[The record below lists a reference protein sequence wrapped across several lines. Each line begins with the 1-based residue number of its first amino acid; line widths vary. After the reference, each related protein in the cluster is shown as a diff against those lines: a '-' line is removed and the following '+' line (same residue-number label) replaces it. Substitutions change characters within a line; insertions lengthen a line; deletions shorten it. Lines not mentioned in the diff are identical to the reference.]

1 MAFTYK
7 GKKVNFLEMKKGSK
21 TTRVYDLNNYN
32 NLIKAGYSDAST
44 TTKSTTTPT
53 TTTPAKTEEK
63 LSYTDLEDRDG
74 TIYNK
79 KTGKGYPTPS
89 ALAADLGITPSEIKW
104 DKIQGDKIE
113 YSDLENQN
121 GTIVNTKTGKRYST
135 PTELAADLDISPQQI
150 DWTKVSDTPTT
161 PAPDP
166 NPFDPTDDGGGAGG
180 DGGDTGGDPDVDMTG
195 WTTDMVDVFTNLTDM
210 LEAQI
215 AQGNTVSPDIEID
228 EATVAGF
235 LTQASNE
242 LDPYYTSMIESA
254 KTDLANT
261 MRYRQE
267 SFALG
272 ATQAERRYG
281 EQLEDIGVGAAEK
294 GLAFSGIR
302 QRAEGDL
309 AQGTRE
315 AREQAR
321 RDLIYQTTGSGIAT
335 ERMLGSSALQDFG
348 FPTIAGQP
356 NIIAGQA
363 GFNRTGTTPLYQ
375 LSGGITG
382 ELERERTTA
391 ESLRQSEIEQ
401 AYRANRAEDYSNL

>member
-166 NPFDPTDDGGGAGG
+166 NPFDPTDDGAGDGGAGG
-180 DGGDTGGDPDVDMTG
+180 GDGAFDASGMDPEFIDYLTSMGIDPSNVSQDNLLLASISYESMKTMEQTGQVVDPELVITEEHASA
-195 WTTDMVDVFTNLTDM
+195 FLNELETNPLVNK
-210 LEAQI
+210 Q
-215 AQGNTVSPDIEID
+215 
-228 EATVAGF
+228 F
-235 LTQASNE
+235 LTFAQKE
-242 LDPYYTSMIESA
+242 LGPYYQQKIDFA
-254 KTDLANT
+254 KQDLT
-261 MRYRQE
+261 RELGDIKRQ
-267 SFALG
+267 
-272 ATQAERRYG
+272 YG
-281 EQLEDIGVGAAEK
+281 EGIEDIGEASAEK

-302 QRAEGDL
+302 QKQEQELGASAQRTAGGIGRTAE
-309 AQGTRE
+309 R
-315 AREQAR
+315 
-321 RDLIYQTTGSGIAT
+321 YYGSTA
-335 ERMLGSSALQDFG
+335 FG
-348 FPTIAGQP
+348 GLDIPQI
-356 NIIAGQA
+356 
-363 GFNRTGTTPLYQ
+363 GTTPLYQ

-382 ELERERTTA
+382 ELEKEQEVAEKTYAQDIEKVYRERKA
-391 ESLRQSEIEQ
+391 GREYI
-401 AYRANRAEDYSNL
+401 